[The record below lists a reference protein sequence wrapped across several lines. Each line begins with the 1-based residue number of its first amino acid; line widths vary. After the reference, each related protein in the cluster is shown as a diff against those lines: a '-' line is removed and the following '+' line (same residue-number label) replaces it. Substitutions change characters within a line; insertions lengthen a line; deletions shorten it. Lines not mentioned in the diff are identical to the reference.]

1 MSYQVKFTETTNPA
15 KPAITVADQT
25 LNNETSITFPGK
37 NYSGYGPVVAENFLH
52 LLENF
57 AGPQPGPLNPVQGQL
72 WYDNTAGVNL
82 LKVFDGTNWTA
93 AGSLKKDTSAPLAS
107 NSIKGDLWVN
117 TETLQLYLFSGSN
130 WILVGPQFSSGAK
143 TGPEVET
150 IVDTNDQYH
159 PVISM
164 YSQNYRIA
172 IISKDAFTPKSVIAG
187 FTTINQGVN
196 LSSVDATSDTAPTK
210 FWGTAS
216 TSDALNVA
224 GAAIKAENFLRS
236 DVSSTTNWPL
246 SIRNNGGL
254 NVGSDLSFSISLD
267 SAINTINLQS
277 KNSGHSIS
285 LKTNN
290 AGTNITSIY
299 VNADGKVGFGIN
311 NTNPEEVLD
320 VDGNILLNGTMR
332 VTDTT
337 DATSPT
343 VGSIKTA
350 GGLGIAKQLQVG
362 GTLSTYNQIVVNNL
376 NINSEPVAG
385 TVITPGSDSANN
397 LYDIGSPNRSF
408 RNIYAQAFV
417 GSFQGTF
424 NGGLT
429 GDITG
434 SAARLASSTRFN
446 MTGDVT
452 SDGFDFDGQTQT
464 GTVTFTT
471 AINAGIITSKP
482 QLTTSVAGDQL
493 LVYRSGADSGLKRIT
508 KQNFISNIPTVPV
521 GAIFPYAGT
530 TIPNGYLLC
539 DGSEVSIATYS
550 LLFQAIGYTYKR
562 TGFVGKNTFGL
573 PDLRGRFALGRD
585 NMDNGTT
592 VPSITNEQILVNAG
606 GGPANRV
613 VSPIAD
619 NVGEGSG
626 SEERVLTLSNLP
638 DHKHNMYSGN
648 AQYFAAG
655 SPTAPADPSAVEG
668 FGLPSTGT
676 GYGLPNSGAVSAT
689 NLGQPFNTMNPYLTI
704 NYIIF
709 TGAVE

>member
-25 LNNETSITFPGK
+25 LNTETSLTFPGK
-37 NYSGYGPVVAENFLH
+37 NYSGYAPVVAENFLH
-52 LLENF
+52 LLESF

-72 WYDNTAGVNL
+72 WYDNTIGVNL
-82 LKVFDGTNWTA
+82 LKVYDGTNWTA
-93 AGSLKKDTSAPLAS
+93 AGSLKKDTSAPQAS

-172 IISKDAFTPKSVIAG
+172 IISKDAFTPKAIITG

-196 LSSVDATSDTAPTK
+196 LSSVDASSATTPTK

-224 GAAIKAENFLRS
+224 GTAITADNFLRS
-236 DVSSTTNWPL
+236 DISSTTNWPL

-254 NVGSDLSFSISLD
+254 SVGSDLSFNISLD
-267 SAINTINLQS
+267 SAINTVNMQS

-285 LKTNN
+285 IKTNN
-290 AGTNITSIY
+290 AGTSITSIY
-299 VNADGKVGFGIN
+299 VNSDGKVGFGVN

-320 VDGNILLNGTMR
+320 VDGNILLSGVLN
-332 VTDTT
+332 VANTT
-337 DATSPT
+337 DATST
-343 VGSIKTA
+343 STGSIKTT
-350 GGLGIAKQLQVG
+350 GGVSVAKQLQVG
-362 GTLSTYNQIVVNNL
+362 GNLSTYGQIVVNNL
-376 NINSEPVAG
+376 NVNSIPIGG
-385 TVITPGSDSANN
+385 TVITPGSDAANN
-397 LYDIGSPNRSF
+397 LYDIGSPTRSF
-408 RNIYAQAFV
+408 RNIYAQTIFGNFTGQV
-417 GSFQGTF
+417 QG
-424 NGGLT
+424 N
-429 GDITG
+429 ITG
-434 SAARLASSTRFN
+434 SAASAGKLSSATRFN

-452 SDGFDFDGQTQT
+452 SDGFDFDGQTGT

-482 QLTTSVAGDQL
+482 QLTESVAGDQL
-493 LVYRSGADSGLKRIT
+493 LVFRSGTDSGLKRIT
-508 KQNFISNIPTVPV
+508 KQNFIANIPTVPV
-521 GAIFPYAGT
+521 GAIFPFAGAT
-530 TIPNGYLLC
+530 PPTGYLLC
-539 DGSEVSIATYS
+539 DGGEVGIATYPQ
-550 LLFQAIGYTYKR
+550 LFQVIGYTYKR

-573 PDLRGRFALGRD
+573 PDLRGRFPLGRD
-585 NMDNGTT
+585 NMDNGNT
-592 VPSITNEQILVNAG
+592 VPSISNEQVLVNAG

-619 NVGEGSG
+619 NIGEGSG
-626 SEERVLTLSNLP
+626 AEEKSLTINNLP
-638 DHKHNMYSGN
+638 DHRHDLNSGN
-648 AQYFAAG
+648 DQYFAAG
-655 SPTAPADPSAVEG
+655 LPTAQPDANAVAG
-668 FGLPSTGT
+668 YGLQSTGA
-676 GYGLPNSGAVSAT
+676 GYGLPNSGYVASAT
-689 NLGQPFNTMNPYLTI
+689 LGQPFNAMNPFLTI

-709 TGAVE
+709 TGVVA